1 MENDECEERSPSRDG
16 TCLLCGDPCDDIKVH
31 LRVAHQSEVAVA
43 AIFPSDDEKSRWI
56 QSFIMDG
63 NGFTKTASRTVK
75 FEETPSSSPSD
86 ETAGSS
92 GIITN
97 AIKVEEDVD
106 QLEKNG
112 IDDLEADGSPAAE
125 SSGRLTCQMCG
136 EQLRAQEARRHI
148 FKEHLDVEDLFRCSA
163 CNFKSSCSQQVVRSH
178 AQRTHGD
185 KNAVVSRL
193 PEYKERISALE
204 LRCFPSKGRRTE
216 NEWVT
221 CAICEQ

>member
-1 MENDECEERSPSRDG
+1 
-16 TCLLCGDPCDDIKVH
+16 
-31 LRVAHQSEVAVA
+31 
-43 AIFPSDDEKSRWI
+43 
-56 QSFIMDG
+56 
-63 NGFTKTASRTVK
+63 
-75 FEETPSSSPSD
+75 
-86 ETAGSS
+86 
-92 GIITN
+92 
-97 AIKVEEDVD
+97 
-106 QLEKNG
+106 
-112 IDDLEADGSPAAE
+112 
-125 SSGRLTCQMCG
+125 MCG

-193 PEYKERISALE
+193 PEFKERISTLE

-221 CAICEQ
+221 CAICEQVNDSLLLHFLSETLFYDELKDLFIAF